1 MIQDPFKRAHNIAQN
16 LSKGGLQ
23 RFKEILGH
31 GAEKLKSGKVNLLEL
46 FTPIDI
52 AKPRVKQKQQRSR
65 SNVYSINLPD
75 CKHCSSEKQFY
86 CFSLI
91 EKLLQED
98 LRMHT
103 CIDNKE
109 KVEKES
115 DPKSTYSL
123 DSISTSDV
131 EKDDAVKNTSQR
143 KRKLSGSN
151 EHSDFIT
158 KKQKKS
164 VSDKDVEDQSI
175 SEVNTE
181 SKIVTYI
188 VRAYADTWT
197 NRRKQRRLLNKIKTR
212 DNEPVKVAIDCN
224 ELEDKD
230 SGVKLSESTD
240 FVELGACSGR
250 KDESKELLSFKLIL
264 CRASESQKLCKVTLV
279 PYDITNNLQDFQTFF
294 AFFKKE
300 LLMKM
305 NLKIPN

>member
-1 MIQDPFKRAHNIAQN
+1 MIQDPFKRAHNITQN
-16 LSKGGLQ
+16 LSKDGLQ
-23 RFKEILGH
+23 KLKEILGH
-31 GAEKLKSGKVNLLEL
+31 GADKMKIVNEDLLEL
-46 FTPIDI
+46 FTPIDTV
-52 AKPRVKQKQQRSR
+52 KPRVKQKQQRNR

-86 CFSLI
+86 CFTLI

-103 CIDNKE
+103 CIDNKD
-109 KVEKES
+109 KLEKEI
-115 DPKSTYSL
+115 DPKSTSSV
-123 DSISTSDV
+123 DAISNSDV
-131 EKDDAVKNTSQR
+131 EKDDVVKHTSQR

-151 EHSDFIT
+151 QDIDFII

-164 VSDKDVEDQSI
+164 VSDQDIEDQSI

-181 SKIVTYI
+181 SKIITYI

-212 DNEPVKVAIDCN
+212 DNEPFKVAIDCN
-224 ELEDKD
+224 EAEDKD

-250 KDESKELLSFKLIL
+250 KNESKELLSFKLIL
-264 CRASESQKLCKVTLV
+264 CRASESLKLCKVTLI

-305 NLKIPN
+305 NVRI

>member
-1 MIQDPFKRAHNIAQN
+1 MIQDPFKRAHNITQN
-16 LSKGGLQ
+16 LSKDGLQ
-23 RFKEILGH
+23 KLKEILGH
-31 GAEKLKSGKVNLLEL
+31 GADKMKIVNEDLLEL

-52 AKPRVKQKQQRSR
+52 VKPRVKQKQQRNR

-86 CFSLI
+86 CFTLI
-91 EKLLQED
+91 EKFLQED

-103 CIDNKE
+103 CIDNKD
-109 KVEKES
+109 KLEKEI
-115 DPKSTYSL
+115 DPKSTSSV
-123 DSISTSDV
+123 DAISNSDV
-131 EKDDAVKNTSQR
+131 EKDDAVKHASQR
-143 KRKLSGSN
+143 KRKLSGS
-151 EHSDFIT
+151 SQDIDFII

-164 VSDKDVEDQSI
+164 ISDQDIEDQSI

-181 SKIVTYI
+181 SKIITYI

-224 ELEDKD
+224 EAEDKD

-264 CRASESQKLCKVTLV
+264 CRASESLKLCKVTLI

-305 NLKIPN
+305 NVRI